1 MPYAAPTRKYLSL
14 EDFVATIAPHFAYQ
28 LQFRS
33 GELENAIRSEEDIK
47 KFLSALYGGRT
58 EDREVGFDAQ
68 VGVLL
73 ETLSRLRPSRL
84 LNEEVCQSIYVPRM
98 NFADNKQELD
108 YYAKE
113 FSRNGLNGPCTS
125 LPHSTSPW
133 KVLTTPVNWYRT
145 REINYKDELALLNQ
159 RITAPVLF
167 IQALRDTALPAHLGK
182 GMTRTLPHLAFQ
194 QINTSHWAL
203 WEKPK
208 EVNEI
213 IAWWLEEVVFGDTRP
228 RQYKL

>member
-1 MPYAAPTRKYLSL
+1 MAYRVALWHPELVTHVFTVCVPYAAPTRKYLSL

-84 LNEEVCQSIYVPRM
+84 LNEEVCQSIYVSRI
-98 NFADNKQELD
+98 NCADSNQELD

-125 LPHSTSPW
+125 LPHSNSSW
-133 KVLTTPVNWYRT
+133 KILTRYSKLVPHPRNQLQRRT
-145 REINYKDELALLNQ
+145 RPPQPTHY
-159 RITAPVLF
+159 
-167 IQALRDTALPAHLGK
+167 
-182 GMTRTLPHLAFQ
+182 
-194 QINTSHWAL
+194 
-203 WEKPK
+203 
-208 EVNEI
+208 
-213 IAWWLEEVVFGDTRP
+213 RP
-228 RQYKL
+228 RPLHPSPSRYRSPSPPRQGNDQDPPPFGLSADQHVSLGAVGETKGGE